1 METLGSLRSYAN
13 ASGAWAT
20 RITALIVSC
29 SETEICSLLLP
40 KQERETERASEL
52 VFSKYRKR
60 QASNYNLGGDYSSLG
75 TCKYGHV
82 HGEGCKH

>member
-1 METLGSLRSYAN
+1 M
-13 ASGAWAT
+13 
-20 RITALIVSC
+20 RITALFVSC